1 MSEILKYYKD
11 LPTFR
16 QRSPMETLMERNS
29 KDNDTKANLDCF
41 RENLALLEKKVSESV
56 DLVLS
61 NQKRNQKRLA
71 RYLEKLPI
79 EDSHRKYIM
88 TFFEKE
94 QNRTQHNNL
103 LAQELNMALQ
113 DVLAVLD
120 HSIDK
125 SE

>member
-1 MSEILKYYKD
+1 MDI
-11 LPTFR
+11 R
-16 QRSPMETLMERNS
+16 MERNS

-56 DLVLS
+56 ELVLS
-61 NQKRNQKRLA
+61 NQQKNQKRLS

-79 EDSHRKYIM
+79 EESNRKYIM
-88 TFFEKE
+88 AFFEKE
-94 QNRTQHNNL
+94 QSRTQHNNL

-113 DVLAVLD
+113 EVLVVLD